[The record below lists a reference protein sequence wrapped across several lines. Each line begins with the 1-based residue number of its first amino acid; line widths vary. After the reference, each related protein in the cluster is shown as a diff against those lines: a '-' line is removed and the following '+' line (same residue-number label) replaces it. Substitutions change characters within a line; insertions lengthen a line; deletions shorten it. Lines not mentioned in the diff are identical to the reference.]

1 MREKRQLYRI
11 PTNKYGRNKETE
23 RREKPQGR
31 RKKNLGL
38 FNVIMIG
45 GL

>member
-23 RREKPQGR
+23 SH
-31 RKKNLGL
+31 LL
-38 FNVIMIG
+38 VIFVVGQINR
-45 GL
+45 